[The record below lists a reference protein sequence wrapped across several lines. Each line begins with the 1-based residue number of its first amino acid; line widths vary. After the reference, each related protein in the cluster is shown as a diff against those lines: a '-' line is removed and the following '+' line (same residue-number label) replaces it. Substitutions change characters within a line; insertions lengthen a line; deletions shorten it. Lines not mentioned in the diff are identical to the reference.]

1 MLTTLHYLPISG
13 VLNGVQFTWFKR
25 SPKTEL
31 GSKSYNAKV
40 KQDIIVKQ
48 IAPKCRHFGTEIN
61 LNITILLSLINYL
74 EYYQLFNNTLDLSG
88 HHVHQK
94 SFSCI

>member
-1 MLTTLHYLPISG
+1 M
-13 VLNGVQFTWFKR
+13 WFKR

-40 KQDIIVKQ
+40 KQDIIVIQ
-48 IAPKCRHFGTEIN
+48 IAHKCRHFGKETN

-74 EYYQLFNNTLDLSG
+74 ESYQLFNHYLLLSG
-88 HHVHQK
+88 HHVDMYISEVFFFVLSKQVG
-94 SFSCI
+94 SCDCILFIY